1 MMLNDR
7 PLALVID
14 DSDDTRDMY
23 ATALYLDGF
32 AVEEACDGQEALH
45 KARAV
50 VPDVIITDFLM
61 PMMDGWEMIRHLRA
75 DNRTRAIPIIACSG
89 ASWPTAGHGV
99 KADVVLQK
107 PYPLD
112 LLLLEVHGLLA
123 RRAA

>member
-1 MMLNDR
+1 MWNER

-23 ATALYLDGF
+23 ATALDLGGF
-32 AVEEACDGQEALH
+32 AVEEARDGQEALR
-45 KARAV
+45 KARAI

-61 PMMDGWEMIRHLRA
+61 PTMDGWEMIRHLRA

-89 ASWPTAGHGV
+89 APWPPTAEPGV
-99 KADVVLQK
+99 EADVVLQK
-107 PYPLD
+107 PYPPD

>member
-1 MMLNDR
+1 MMLNHR

-23 ATALYLDGF
+23 ATALNLDGF
-32 AVEEACDGQEALH
+32 AVEQACDGQEALR

-50 VPDVIITDFLM
+50 VPDIIITDFLM
-61 PMMDGWEMIRHLRA
+61 PKMDGWEMIRHLRA

-89 ASWPTAGHGV
+89 QDAPRAGHDAN
-99 KADVVLQK
+99 ADVVLQK

-112 LLLLEVHGLLA
+112 LLLLQVHRLLV